1 METDKKPFRPLSKEA
16 FIRAREFLRS
26 MTPEEL
32 MDFME
37 YRTPGIEET
46 DMTGNFPIH
55 VERPVLASAQT
66 LQKKSA

>member
-1 METDKKPFRPLSKEA
+1 METDNKQPHRITHEDFV
-16 FIRAREFLRS
+16 RAREFLAS

-32 MDFME
+32 LDFME

-46 DMTGNFPIH
+46 DMTGHFPINL
-55 VERPVLASAQT
+55 ERPILASSQT